1 MRVLRTGIVALLAVG
16 LAASGFAGDL
26 QQSIAKAAQQQ
37 PLQEERAS
45 GRTSKPLVWAGAA
58 LFVGGMTVGLFAFIN
73 NKNGEFSEFGEAN
86 AVNKKL
92 GAAALSAAF
101 VGGALIFVGS
111 HRGAQRSPEVTVGA
125 SQLSV
130 SKRVSW

>member
-1 MRVLRTGIVALLAVG
+1 
-16 LAASGFAGDL
+16 
-26 QQSIAKAAQQQ
+26 
-37 PLQEERAS
+37 
-45 GRTSKPLVWAGAA
+45 
-58 LFVGGMTVGLFAFIN
+58 MTVGLFAFIN

-111 HRGAQRSPEVTVGA
+111 HRGAQPSPEVTVGA